1 MLFSILLLLSWVLAY
16 HHVAPVDRY
25 EKIWYREQYWKRFWY
40 EDEIDLEG
48 KICLFFELITPLW

>member
-1 MLFSILLLLSWVLAY
+1 MSHPLTGTK
-16 HHVAPVDRY
+16 RY
-25 EKIWYREQYWKRFWY
+25 GTGSNIGKDFGM

>member
-1 MLFSILLLLSWVLAY
+1 MQPNFCRRSVNTILICVL
-16 HHVAPVDRY
+16 
-25 EKIWYREQYWKRFWY
+25 KLNNKNIIREDFDM